1 MTIIVLLLS
10 KFDMYVYIVNLRYEF
25 YLLCLFLI
33 NVLSPADLVPVH
45 CVSFIYG
52 QVPVDLK
59 HPSKENSRNGV
70 HQNRFPDRVK

>member
-33 NVLSPADLVPVH
+33 NVWSPADLVPVH

-52 QVPVDLK
+52 QVPVDL
-59 HPSKENSRNGV
+59 
-70 HQNRFPDRVK
+70 